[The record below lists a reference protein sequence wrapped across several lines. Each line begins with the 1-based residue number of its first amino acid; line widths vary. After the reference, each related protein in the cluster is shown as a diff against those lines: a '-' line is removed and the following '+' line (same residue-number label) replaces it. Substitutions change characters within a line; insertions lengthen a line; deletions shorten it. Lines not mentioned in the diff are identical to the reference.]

1 MNCIIP
7 ILNINID
14 DCVGDTAGK
23 HNYNALLLDTLICN
37 LSSSLFDESNNV
49 STIFDDL
56 SSVTKN
62 FEDLNSKY
70 TETEVNHILLNSVV
84 TTSLSSFW
92 NKHEFS
98 IQYPINASIFYGEE
112 IIDLVATNNIIDN
125 VCEETNGNI
134 IKINNT
140 QGIEFN
146 TILPRLKSISL
157 SKLNE
162 EYNPNLTNL
171 YTEGTIVNVII
182 EIFNYTPNPSDPN
195 HLIVNQNTPNNYSY
209 NERLITSTFTRD
221 NVRVLVNAILK
232 FKLKNK
238 KWEYVQTLNDKCS
251 GIYI

>member
-37 LSSSLFDESNNV
+37 LSSSLFNESNNI
-49 STIFDDL
+49 SSIFDEI
-56 SSVTKN
+56 SSVTRDLN
-62 FEDLNSKY
+62 DLNSIY
-70 TETEVNHILLNSVV
+70 TESKVNEIISNSVI
-84 TTSLSSFW
+84 TTTLSSFW

-98 IQYPINASIFYGEE
+98 IQYPINASIFYGDE
-112 IIDLVATNNIIDN
+112 IVDLVATNNIIDN
-125 VCEETNGNI
+125 VCQESTVNI

-140 QGIEFN
+140 QGIVFDN
-146 TILPRLKSISL
+146 ILPRLKAISL

-162 EYNPNLTNL
+162 EYNPNFTNL

-195 HLIVNQNTPNNYSY
+195 HLILNQTTPNVFNY
-209 NERLITSTFTRD
+209 NDRFITSTFTRD
-221 NVRVLVNAILK
+221 NVRVLVNAVLK
-232 FKLKNK
+232 FQLKNK
-238 KWEYVQTLNDKCS
+238 KWIYIQTLNDKCF
-251 GIYI
+251 GVYI